1 MFKKVIA
8 TCGAS
13 RGLILGPL
21 LFLICLKDVIHASNF
36 KSSFLQ
42 MDTIVFFQQHS
53 RPKTDEP
60 GSE

>member
-1 MFKKVIA
+1 MFKKVIV

-13 RGLILGPL
+13 RGLMLGPL

-53 RPKTDEP
+53 RPKTD
-60 GSE
+60 